1 MANYFQLWYQDEGPD
16 ALAAFLGKTTKK
28 VFPISYDISDIAVGP
43 SNVVRGQFKVEVED
57 RIPKDKLMEIIV
69 SASGKKRTRR

>member
-1 MANYFQLWYQDEGPD
+1 
-16 ALAAFLGKTTKK
+16 